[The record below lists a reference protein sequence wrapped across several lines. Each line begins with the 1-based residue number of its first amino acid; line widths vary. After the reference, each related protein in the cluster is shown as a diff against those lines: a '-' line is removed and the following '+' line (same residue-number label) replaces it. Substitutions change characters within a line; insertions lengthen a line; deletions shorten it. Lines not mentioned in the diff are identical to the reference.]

1 MNSLKTSINLTR
13 SMGVSILLI
22 GLTLVPL
29 LTANVSKAHAAT
41 TLPTYNYTR
50 TFDATNGSAEADY
63 VATDKNNNVYV
74 YGYFSGTMI
83 FNPSDPSTTITSPND
98 NIFLTKYSSSGVYQW
113 TKTLDV
119 AGGAAYA
126 TGITTDS
133 SGNVIMYGSLNGT
146 VSLPGIN
153 GFSETTQNTN
163 IIPPS
168 SAFTNQNRPG
178 GLHPNITS
186 PGYTSFLVKFD
197 TNGSTLWSNVADSG
211 NNGQIFSYN
220 IAIDK
225 NNNLFTTGYFCGA
238 VNFVNI
244 TTSTSMNCS
253 SYVAKYNNEGVFQD
267 IKYNDT
273 SIAGAYGSFSLGN
286 GVTADKNGNTYV
298 TGYFMGQVG
307 FNYDGDNTGTDI
319 LTNPYNGSEGFITKY
334 NSDGSYAWTR
344 INTIQ
349 NNQSGDDE
357 INIAADSDGNVYTN
371 GGFVGPISFN
381 QTNTQISADNG
392 INYSNYLTKYDTNGN
407 YKWTNITT
415 NQVGSSSGDSFLY
428 GGLVIDPN
436 NDIFVSG
443 QFEGNV
449 ILDGPNGTDHY
460 TSSNDGA
467 RSGYFSKF
475 NPDGSYGYSKVSS
488 YEPSAAGG
496 PYVRPNSLAVDNLGN
511 LYSTGVYKGAVYFNG
526 IDNTDENN
534 SESYN
539 AFLTSWKAFIPPVT
553 LAPAKT
559 PSTPSTGFAKG
570 NNTNQIILY
579 SSLFIALSLITGG
592 YVVNKRDKN

>member
-1 MNSLKTSINLTR
+1 MNKFKASINLTR
-13 SMGVSILLI
+13 SIGVSILLI

-41 TLPTYNYTR
+41 TLPAYNYTR

-74 YGYFSGTMI
+74 YGYFNGTVI
-83 FNPSDPSTTITSPND
+83 FNPSDPSTSITSTNY
-98 NIFLTKYSSSGVYQW
+98 NIFLTKYTSAGVYQW
-113 TKTLDV
+113 TETLDV
-119 AGGAAYA
+119 TDGAAFA
-126 TGITTDS
+126 AGITTDS
-133 SGNVIMYGSLNGT
+133 SGNIIIHGSLNGT

-153 GFSETTQNTN
+153 GFSKATQNNN

-186 PGYTSFLVKFD
+186 GDWTSFLVKFD

-211 NNGQIFSYN
+211 TGVIFPDN
-220 IAIDK
+220 IAVDK
-225 NNNLFTTGYFCGA
+225 NNNLFTTGEFCGT
-238 VNFVNI
+238 VNFINSI
-244 TTSTSMNCS
+244 ALTTPRCTN
-253 SYVAKYNNEGVFQD
+253 YIAKYNDNGVFQD

-273 SIAGAYGSFSLGN
+273 SAAGAYGSWSQGI

-298 TGYFMGQVG
+298 AGFFMGEVG
-307 FNYDGDNTGTDI
+307 FNYNGVITGTDI
-319 LTNPYNGSEGFITKY
+319 LTNPYNAPEGFITKY
-334 NSDGSYAWTR
+334 NSDGSYAWTK
-344 INTIQ
+344 INAIQ
-349 NNQSGDDE
+349 DE
-357 INIAADSDGNVYTN
+357 SSLDIGQYIATDSSGNVYTTGYFSGTN
-371 GGFVGPISFN
+371 SFN

-407 YKWTNITT
+407 YKWTDITT
-415 NQVGSSSGDSFLY
+415 NQVGSSSGDGFGS
-428 GGLVIDPN
+428 GGLVIDLN
-436 NDIFVSG
+436 DDIFVSG

-460 TSSNDGA
+460 TSSNNGGTW
-467 RSGYFSKF
+467 SGYFSKF

-488 YEPSAAGG
+488 YDPSAAGG

-511 LYSTGVYKGAVYFNG
+511 LYSTGVYNGAVYFNG

-534 SESYN
+534 SESNN

-553 LAPAKT
+553 LAPAK
-559 PSTPSTGFAKG
+559 TPSTGFAKG